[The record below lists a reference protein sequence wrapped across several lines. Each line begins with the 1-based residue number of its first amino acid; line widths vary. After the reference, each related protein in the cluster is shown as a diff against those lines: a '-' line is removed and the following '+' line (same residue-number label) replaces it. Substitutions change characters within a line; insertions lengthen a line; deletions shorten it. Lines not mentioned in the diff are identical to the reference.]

1 MTTAIACSAILGLL
15 LVGLGLAVSLTRNAT
30 GTSYGCKDDPAD
42 RLYKLVRAHGNAAEW
57 HAMLAVLM
65 VIVGMR
71 QPTAWMEWSMIGATL
86 SRILITL
93 GIAGGA
99 TLATPHP
106 LRFIGALGTY
116 IFGLLLVIAALLV
129 ARA

>member
-1 MTTAIACSAILGLL
+1 MTTAIVCSAILGLL
-15 LVGLGLAVSLTRNAT
+15 LFGLGLAVSLTRGSMRIA
-30 GTSYGCKDDPAD
+30 YGCKDDPTD
-42 RLYKLVRAHGNAAEW
+42 RLYKLVRAQGNAAEY

-65 VIVGMR
+65 LIVGTR
-71 QPTAWMEWSMIGATL
+71 GPTAWMEWSMIGATL

-99 TLATPHP
+99 TMATPHP

-116 IFGLLLVIAALLV
+116 IFGVLLVVAALLV
-129 ARA
+129 AWP

>member
-1 MTTAIACSAILGLL
+1 MTTAIVCSAILGLL
-15 LVGLGLAVSLTRNAT
+15 LFGLGLAVSLTRGSTAT
-30 GTSYGCKDDPAD
+30 NYGYRADPAD
-42 RLYKLVRAHGNAAEW
+42 RLYKLVRAHGNAAEY

-71 QPTAWMEWSMIGATL
+71 GPAAWMEWSMIGATL

-99 TLATPHP
+99 TMATPHP
-106 LRFIGALGTY
+106 LRFAGALGTY
-116 IFGLLLVIAALLV
+116 VFGLLLVVAALLLV
-129 ARA
+129 RA